1 MHMPCTC
8 TQLHAHAMHMHNIIH
23 VMLLVTVHTYMCM
36 SPSAYSEAQ
45 GSPSTAHMH
54 RYNVPGP
61 DVPYRTHLPRA
72 LAPQVSLPP
81 PTSSGEADYPGLAD
95 TLAARR
101 QAHPGATVRLSACSW
116 ATGPRR
122 CVPSRRTVGSSLQSS
137 ISRGGHMPS
146 SRGRRSIRGR
156 RNIQGTK
163 MSGGCGR
170 GDPGGRTVA
179 AALVGPSGPSSSAS
193 SRRPRRRP

>member
-1 MHMPCTC
+1 MLHAHAHHSYMHMPCTC

-101 QAHPGATVRLSACSW
+101 QAHTLVRPCDSPLVRGRPARGGACRRAGPSALLCRALSLGAVTCPAAGGGGVS
-116 ATGPRR
+116 G
-122 CVPSRRTVGSSLQSS
+122 GGE
-137 ISRGGHMPS
+137 ISRA
-146 SRGRRSIRGR
+146 RR
-156 RNIQGTK
+156 
-163 MSGGCGR
+163 
-170 GDPGGRTVA
+170 
-179 AALVGPSGPSSSAS
+179 
-193 SRRPRRRP
+193 